1 MPATQRA
8 FFLDLSLGLNYVTNI
23 KNDETWIK
31 IDLDMFAFW
40 QDYTSH

>member
-1 MPATQRA
+1 
-8 FFLDLSLGLNYVTNI
+8 LSLNYVTNI